1 MRRKSAKY
9 LNFVFELSF
18 VKDEDIL
25 ELKRPLIEA
34 CIKSAQMAGWRDAM
48 GLLRGIL
55 FLESEPVSL
64 DALAEKTGYS
74 KTTIRSNM
82 NCLENIGI
90 VRRVVVPLG
99 KPHRYKHYRYSLV
112 NDAEAMRP
120 VILSAANEGIHLILQ
135 ALQQVEKNLKGSN
148 VKDAELKASLVKA
161 VQFYEEISR
170 ILDLIGEYSSKE
182 LIAIFE
188 SKKKCNSRKSN
199 DSHVNKCKACGKQT
213 LNGPFCSRCQD
224 MRDELR
230 CWPK

>member
-1 MRRKSAKY
+1 VTD
-9 LNFVFELSF
+9 LGGVN
-18 VKDEDIL
+18 DEEML
-25 ELKRPLIEA
+25 ALKRPIIDA
-34 CIKSAQMAGWRDAM
+34 CIKSAQKNGWSDAM
-48 GLLRGIL
+48 GLLRGTL
-55 FLESEPVSL
+55 FLESEPMSL
-64 DALAEKTGYS
+64 DTLAEKTGYS
-74 KTTIRSNM
+74 KTTVRSNM

-90 VRRVVVPLG
+90 VRRVVAPLE
-99 KPHRYKHYRYSLV
+99 KPHRYKQYRYALV

-120 VILSAANEGIHLILQ
+120 VILSAAKEEIHLILQ
-135 ALQQVEKNLKGSN
+135 ALQQFEKNLKGSN

-161 VQFYEEISR
+161 VQFYEEMSR

-188 SKKKCNSRKSN
+188 SKKKWNSRKSN

-213 LNGPFCSRCQD
+213 LNGPFCSHCQD